1 MYALSSCKQQLI
13 YSTELLKI
21 FEFIHETSLTLQ
33 DTLNPS
39 CSSSDSILILVDP
52 LICLS
57 VIGIPKKNIGY
68 CSITMYTHADVIY
81 FKLGMR

>member
-1 MYALSSCKQQLI
+1 MTTCMHLAVTTIEIQLI

-57 VIGIPKKNIGY
+57 VIGIPKKNHRL
-68 CSITMYTHADVIY
+68 M
-81 FKLGMR
+81 